1 MAQNLIHGIGE
12 SLSAA
17 VKASKKTRAPRCVYG
32 HKDAAD
38 SELQILIPKECQWWD
53 YYVNNYLMFE
63 DSFMRAKFRNR
74 FRLPY
79 ANYLDLLQWI
89 RDDTRFAR
97 WCGEK
102 VNRKT
107 SSPIELL
114 VLGSLRYLGRGW
126 TFDDIEE
133 QTAISR
139 EVHRTFFHV
148 FIEFC
153 STSLY
158 SRFVLTPVHLPEARL
173 NMREYEVAGFPGCV
187 GSTDCTHVTTERCEY
202 RLKNNHLGAKSSH
215 TTRTFNLTCNHRRRI
230 IHSTHGGPGCWNDQT
245 MVCLDQFISGI
256 RDGLLLQDNDFELLD
271 YDRLGNVISVKYK
284 GVYVIVD
291 NGYLQW
297 LCTVPPFTV
306 TSDMDEI
313 RWSKWLES
321 MRKDVECTFG
331 ILKGRWRILKSG
343 IRIEG
348 VGAVDKVWLTC
359 CALHNWLLEIDG
371 LNAEWSE
378 ISIPGSDWEGEL
390 GDCDFEGINVRVPW
404 SLARLSQRL
413 DPRTLDLSGMGPGID
428 VSEQR
433 MQPDQDNDTNPV
445 GVNGVKLVKG
455 MSLKVFRRKL
465 VNHFKILF
473 ARNEIKWPTR
483 RPINQMPHT

>member
-1 MAQNLIHGIGE
+1 
-12 SLSAA
+12 
-17 VKASKKTRAPRCVYG
+17 
-32 HKDAAD
+32 
-38 SELQILIPKECQWWD
+38 
-53 YYVNNYLMFE
+53 
-63 DSFMRAKFRNR
+63 
-74 FRLPY
+74 
-79 ANYLDLLQWI
+79 
-89 RDDTRFAR
+89 
-97 WCGEK
+97 
-102 VNRKT
+102 
-107 SSPIELL
+107 
-114 VLGSLRYLGRGW
+114 
-126 TFDDIEE
+126 
-133 QTAISR
+133 
-139 EVHRTFFHV
+139 
-148 FIEFC
+148 
-153 STSLY
+153 
-158 SRFVLTPVHLPEARL
+158 
-173 NMREYEVAGFPGCV
+173 
-187 GSTDCTHVTTERCEY
+187 
-202 RLKNNHLGAKSSH
+202 
-215 TTRTFNLTCNHRRRI
+215 
-230 IHSTHGGPGCWNDQT
+230 
-245 MVCLDQFISGI
+245 MVRLDQFISGI

-271 YDRLGNVISVKYK
+271 YNRLGNVISVKYK

-297 LCTVPPFTV
+297 SCTVPPFTV

-348 VGAVDKVWLTC
+348 VDAVDKVWLTC

-378 ISIPGSDWEGEL
+378 ISITGSDWEGEL
-390 GDCDFEGINVRVPW
+390 GDCNFEGINVRVPW

-433 MQPDQDNDTNPV
+433 MQPDQNDDTNPV

>member
-1 MAQNLIHGIGE
+1 
-12 SLSAA
+12 
-17 VKASKKTRAPRCVYG
+17 
-32 HKDAAD
+32 
-38 SELQILIPKECQWWD
+38 
-53 YYVNNYLMFE
+53 
-63 DSFMRAKFRNR
+63 MRAKFRNR

-102 VNRKT
+102 VNRKM

-158 SRFVLTPVHLPEARL
+158 SRFVLTPVHLPEARS

-230 IHSTHGGPGCWNDQT
+230 IHSTHGGPGRWNDQT
-245 MVCLDQFISGI
+245 MVRLDQFISGI

-297 LCTVPPFTV
+297 SCTVPPFTV

-348 VGAVDKVWLTC
+348 VDSVDKVWLTC

-378 ISIPGSDWEGEL
+378 ISITGSDWEGEL

-433 MQPDQDNDTNPV
+433 MQPDQDDHTNPA